1 MEIKQLEKLWAK
13 AQLELLDKEITGIK
27 LNILAKQTYDSI
39 RRIEIYKTYGLRA
52 IEAVKENMPFIH
64 TSNPFVL
71 AQRTDLNSN
80 DRVWIIYLAT
90 YFGKSNKSKWT
101 LFNRA
106 TFDKDDTLIKFDQ
119 IQSDLD
125 EYFKYLNS
133 FDFFNGCSYSNHRK
147 YTAKKL
153 YGDKGL
159 FKSIEFFV
167 SNIESYVT
175 DDVMQFHEMYKL
187 AQKIPNFGRL
197 GGFDFTSALV
207 KSGLNVAEPK
217 SMYAEH
223 STGPLDGLK
232 LLLKLTGNNT
242 SLTSQKEL
250 AIKLMDWFSKNSKI
264 FMVGQVLEDCIC
276 NWQKNTTN
284 YIRYTG

>member
-1 MEIKQLEKLWAK
+1 MEIKELEKLWAK
-13 AQLELLDKEITGIK
+13 AQLDLFGKQITGIK
-27 LNILAKQTYDSI
+27 LNVLAKQTYDSI
-39 RRIEIYKTYGLRA
+39 RRIEIYKTYSLRA
-52 IEAVKENMPFIH
+52 IQAVEENKPFIY
-64 TSNPFVL
+64 TSNPFIL
-71 AQRTDLNSN
+71 AQRPDLTIS

-106 TFDKDDTLIKFDQ
+106 SFDNNNELITFDK
-119 IQSDLD
+119 IQSDLNS
-125 EYFKYLNS
+125 YFKYLDS
-133 FDFFNGCSYSNHRK
+133 LDFFDGCTYSNHRK

-153 YGDKGL
+153 YGEKGL
-159 FKSIEFFV
+159 FRSIEYFV
-167 SNIESYVT
+167 KNIESYVT
-175 DDVMQFHEMYKL
+175 DGEMSFHDMYKL

-207 KSGLNVAEPK
+207 KSGLNIAEPT

-223 STGPLDGLK
+223 STGPLQGLK
-232 LLLKLTGNNT
+232 LLLRLTGSNT
-242 SLTSQKEL
+242 SMASQKKL
-250 AIKLMDWFSKNSKI
+250 GVDLMDWFSRNSNI

-276 NWQKNTTN
+276 NWQKDTTN